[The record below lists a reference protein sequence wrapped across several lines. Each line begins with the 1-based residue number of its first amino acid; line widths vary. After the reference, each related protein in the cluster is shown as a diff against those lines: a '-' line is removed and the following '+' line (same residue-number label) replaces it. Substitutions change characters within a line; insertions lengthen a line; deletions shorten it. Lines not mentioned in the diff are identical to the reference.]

1 MIFSISNQIYWPSSS
16 NHKCLVARYLENLE
30 KEGGMKIIS
39 DPDDDVFI
47 DENKSLLK

>member
-1 MIFSISNQIYWPSSS
+1 MIFSINRFVSPVVFNAFWPIQF
-16 NHKCLVARYLENLE
+16 ENLV
-30 KEGGMKIIS
+30 KEGGMKIVS